1 MRTTRAWRW
10 LFATFGCVVCG
21 FLVLPVAVI
30 VLSSFNAG
38 ATPTFPPQGWSLRW
52 FQAFLAD
59 QAFIDASVTSL
70 TVGTAAALFSVSIG
84 VPAALWVSRTPGR
97 IGALM
102 EAFLLSPLMLAT
114 IVLGVAIL
122 QVLMLTGIPRSPLA
136 IALGHSIIGTPYVAR
151 LVLASL
157 AGAPAECE
165 RAARSLGA
173 GPLRAFLSV
182 TLPLAKSGVVA
193 GGLFAFLVSLDD
205 VNIALFLSDVHTTT
219 LPVRTLSYIE
229 QNADPLAS
237 AVSAVLVVVVLGFMI
252 IADRIF
258 GIDRMF
264 GLPQV
269 EARRSSSRK
278 AK

>member
-1 MRTTRAWRW
+1 MNGSRTWQWIFSIYGW
-10 LFATFGCVVCG
+10 LIAAV
-21 FLVLPVAVI
+21 LVLPIAVI
-30 VLSSFNAG
+30 ILSSFNAG
-38 ATPTFPPQGWSLRW
+38 ATPAFPPQGWSLRW
-52 FQAFLAD
+52 FEAFLAD
-59 QAFIDASVTSL
+59 EAFVDASISSIKIAAVAAILSL
-70 TVGTAAALFSVSIG
+70 MVG
-84 VPAALWVSRTPGR
+84 VPSALWVSRTSGR
-97 IGALM
+97 LGTFM

-114 IVLGVAIL
+114 IVLGFAIL
-122 QVLMLTGIPRSPLA
+122 QVIRLAGIPTSPLA
-136 IALGHSIIGTPYVAR
+136 IAVGHSIIGTPYVAR

-157 AGAPAECE
+157 SGAPADCE

-173 GPLRAFLSV
+173 SPLRAFISV

-193 GGLFAFLVSLDD
+193 GGLFALLISLDD

-237 AVSAVLVVVVLGFMI
+237 AVSTGLVIVVFVLLL

-264 GLPQV
+264 GLPAADTRDPQ
-269 EARRSSSRK
+269 
-278 AK
+278 